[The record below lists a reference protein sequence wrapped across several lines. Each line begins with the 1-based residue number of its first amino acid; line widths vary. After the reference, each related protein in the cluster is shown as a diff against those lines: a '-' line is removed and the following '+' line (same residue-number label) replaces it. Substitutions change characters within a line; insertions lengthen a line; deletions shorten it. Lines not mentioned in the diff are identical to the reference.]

1 MDKFIRS
8 GAYNDYSLV
17 ELKRIR
23 KKLKFAY
30 IFHDIP
36 FKDFWQCRCEEL
48 NRKKLRDIVPYKEQK
63 SLWLHINS
71 KAAHDLLCDKWKT
84 YQHFRDFF
92 GREVLFVQDSEKD
105 DMGFR
110 GFISRHSRFIVKP
123 LAMNCGKGIQVL
135 DTSMQ
140 DISSYSL
147 LKRYKDGFVAEELI
161 VQDDSLAQ
169 FHPASVNTLR
179 IHTVNYG
186 DSLEILWPC
195 LRIGCGGSIVDNA
208 GAGGIF
214 GAVDVDTG
222 RIVAVSDEFH
232 HTFDVHPD
240 TGIHVLGY
248 EIPRWKEACEMAK
261 RLALCMPDCPF
272 VGWDLALTEKG
283 WLMVEGNYGPL
294 LIWQIAVGKGIR
306 KEFNRMKQKIGS

>member
-1 MDKFIRS
+1 MIYLSKIFGNVDVKNSIEKNCEILSLTKNKNLYGCTLIQKQHMTCYAIS
-8 GAYNDYSLV
+8 G
-17 ELKRIR
+17 K
-23 KKLKFAY
+23 
-30 IFHDIP
+30 
-36 FKDFWQCRCEEL
+36 
-48 NRKKLRDIVPYKEQK
+48 
-63 SLWLHINS
+63 HINIS
-71 KAAHDLLCDKWKT
+71 EI
-84 YQHFRDFF
+84 FF